1 MRSILFLIAIFSCF
15 TALGQRPRDT
25 IFSQKLNADRTFT
38 VSLPL
43 SYDKT
48 KDKKYPL
55 LLLLDGE
62 YLFDV
67 FNGNF
72 AFGNYWDDLPEVIIV
87 GLDQNQNNQREADC
101 LMNQEGLPDETGAA
115 FFEFIGAEL
124 VPALEKQFRL
134 SPFRIIAGHNITA
147 GFMNLFLYKEDP
159 IFSGY
164 ISIGAEF
171 GEQMMERIP
180 VMLKTAKK
188 PIFYYHSAA
197 DGDLQHNL
205 KGIQTLD
212 TNIKT
217 ILNSNINYRYDEFKG
232 ASHYSLVAYSVPN
245 AIYHIFSSYQ
255 PISKAEFDEKLV
267 KLESGYVNYLIKKY
281 ETINK
286 AYGAKMAIRI
296 TDFKAVE
303 AAILKNKA
311 YKEFETL
318 AGLSRK
324 AYPKSMLSAYHMG
337 MFYEK
342 SGDYKKAMKS
352 YQSGFLLDP
361 IGDLTKDFMIEKVE
375 EMKQGSSAKKAEEAL
390 PEPPA
395 TETQDPVKEE
405 QPASEK
411 P

>member
-1 MRSILFLIAIFSCF
+1 MAFFCCF
-15 TALGQRPRDT
+15 ASLGQRARDT
-25 IFSQKLNADRTFT
+25 IFSAKLDADRTFS

-72 AFGNYWDDLPEVIIV
+72 AYGNYWDDLPEVIIV
-87 GLDQNQNNQREADC
+87 GLDQNQNNQRELDC

-124 VPALEKQFRL
+124 IPALEKQYRL
-134 SPFRIIAGHNITA
+134 SPFRIIAGHNLTA

-164 ISIGAEF
+164 ISMGAEF

-212 TNIKT
+212 GNIKT

-255 PISKAEFDEKLV
+255 PISKTEFDEKLV
-267 KLESGYVNYLIKKY
+267 KLESGYVDYLIKKY

-311 YKEFETL
+311 YAEFEKL
-318 AGLSRK
+318 AALSRK
-324 AYPKSMLSAYHMG
+324 AYPKSMLSAFHMG

-390 PEPPA
+390 PEPTP
-395 TETQDPVKEE
+395 TETQDPIKQE
-405 QPASEK
+405 QPATEK

>member
-134 SPFRIIAGHNITA
+134 SPFRIIAGHNVTA

-164 ISIGAEF
+164 ISMGAEF

-217 ILNSNINYRYDEFKG
+217 ILHSNLNYRYDEFKG

-267 KLESGYVNYLIKKY
+267 KLESGYVDYLIKKY

-311 YKEFETL
+311 YKEFEIL

-361 IGDLTKDFMIEKVE
+361 IGDLTKDLMIEKVE
-375 EMKQGSSAKKAEEAL
+375 DMKQGSSAKKAEEAV